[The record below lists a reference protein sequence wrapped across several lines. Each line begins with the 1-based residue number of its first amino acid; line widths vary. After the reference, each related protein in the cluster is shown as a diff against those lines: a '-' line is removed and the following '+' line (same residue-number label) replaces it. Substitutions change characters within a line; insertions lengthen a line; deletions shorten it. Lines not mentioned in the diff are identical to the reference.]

1 MLKVDQ
7 DFRARVLA
15 VIAQIPAG
23 RVMSYGQVALW
34 AGFPGHA
41 RQVGQVLFGISD
53 HQAVEVIP
61 WQRVVNAQGGI
72 STVKIGIGDL
82 QRRLLEAE
90 GVVFKTNEKLS
101 LKQYQW
107 SPDEGEQ
114 PEDLFKL

>member
-1 MLKVDQ
+1 MLDFDR
-7 DFRARVLA
+7 DFRVRVLA

-23 RVMSYGQVALW
+23 RVMTYGQVALW
-34 AGFPGHA
+34 AGFPGQA

-53 HQAVEVIP
+53 HEVLEAIP

-82 QRRLLEAE
+82 QRRLLEVE
-90 GVVFKTNEKLS
+90 GVIFKNNEKLN

-107 SPDEGEQ
+107 SPDSQIE
-114 PEDLFKL
+114 PEPLFEL